1 MVAFRMK
8 QNELLRV
15 AASELLSMDL
25 DEFVKIVFLGDRKMY
40 HRLRQEEAMTGN
52 MKINVEKC
60 RK

>member
-1 MVAFRMK
+1 MK